1 MHWQITRVKKHGNDV
16 LFFLMFLIYENTYVM
31 KNVDIFLSSGDAKDS
46 PEINKSGR
54 SDWLSWG
61 LEG

>member
-1 MHWQITRVKKHGNDV
+1 
-16 LFFLMFLIYENTYVM
+16 MFLIYENTYVM